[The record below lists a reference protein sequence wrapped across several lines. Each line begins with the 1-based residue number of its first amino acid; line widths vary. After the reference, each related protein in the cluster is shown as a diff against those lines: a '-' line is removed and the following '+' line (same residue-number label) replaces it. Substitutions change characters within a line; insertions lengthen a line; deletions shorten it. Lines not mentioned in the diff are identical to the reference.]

1 MVSSSE
7 TLVKIESTKVN
18 LNLKH
23 VCLQLGKS
31 LIFNK
36 PLSKETDGAAID
48 SPLGPNLANALVA
61 MKMCD

>member
-7 TLVKIESTKVN
+7 MLVKIESTKVN

-31 LIFNK
+31 LIFNN
-36 PLSKETDGAAID
+36 PLSKQIDGAAID

-61 MKMCD
+61 TKMCD